1 MGKLADKLASGQK
14 VITAEIAPP
23 KGAGIKKLLE
33 HAALIGPNVDAIN
46 ITDCQRALVRMSS
59 LAASKV
65 LLDAGYEPVLQLTCR
80 DRNTIALQS
89 DLMGAGALGIP
100 NLLCLTG
107 DPVKAGDCTQAK
119 PVFEV
124 ESVRELEIV
133 QKLQNG
139 TDWNGHKMN
148 KKTKFL
154 VGAVVNPC
162 NQSLGGQL
170 SRMEKKIEAG
180 AQFFQTQANY
190 DLEDFRKFVVEAK
203 ARFNTKILAGVLLLH
218 SAEVARY
225 IHDNIPGIRIPDS
238 VLAGFESAPNAEEYG
253 IDFAVRTMLAL
264 EDVCDG
270 FHLMTIRTEELL
282 PKMWSAYR
290 TASSRGHGS
299 SAETTDRKVKG
310 LPS

>member
-1 MGKLADKLASGQK
+1 MGKLADKLASGQT
-14 VITAEIAPP
+14 VFTAEIAPP
-23 KGAGIKKLLE
+23 KGAGIKRLLE
-33 HAALIGPNVDAIN
+33 HAALIGPKVDAIN

-59 LAASKV
+59 LAACKV

-119 PVFEV
+119 SVFEV
-124 ESVRELEIV
+124 ESVRQLEIV
-133 QKLQNG
+133 AKLQSG

-154 VGAVVNPC
+154 VGAVVNPS
-162 NQSLGGQL
+162 NQSLGGQFA
-170 SRMEKKIEAG
+170 RMEKKVAAG

-190 DLEDFRKFVVEAK
+190 DLEDFRKFIEEAK
-203 ARFNTKILAGVLLLH
+203 SRFETKILAGVLLLH

-238 VLAGFESAPNAEEYG
+238 VLAGFETTKDPERYG
-253 IDFAVRTMLAL
+253 IDFAVQTMLAL
-264 EDVCDG
+264 EGAADG

-282 PKMWSAYR
+282 PKLWDAYHEKR
-290 TASSRGHGS
+290 NTRENSASSMP
-299 SAETTDRKVKG
+299 SAAGR
-310 LPS
+310 